1 MKKKDRSQKAKVGK
15 RKKSGSL
22 STSDFRLP
30 TSDFASKRI
39 AAIDY
44 GSKRVGIAISD
55 ENQRI
60 ALPWIIVE
68 VQQNN
73 PLQSTLRALAPRMGE
88 IERILVGLPLLMS
101 GRHGEMAESAKAF
114 AAALQKKVEVPVE
127 LWDERLSSKQI
138 ERDSTLLRKGR
149 SATIDSAAAALF
161 LQSYLDAKSY

>member
-1 MKKKDRSQKAKVGK
+1 MK
-15 RKKSGSL
+15 
-22 STSDFRLP
+22 
-30 TSDFASKRI
+30 KRI

-44 GSKRVGIAISD
+44 GSKRVGLAISD

-60 ALPWIIVE
+60 ALPWIIVQ

-73 PLQSTLRALAPRMGE
+73 PLQSTLRALAPRLHE

-101 GRHGEMAESAKAF
+101 GKHGEMAEAAKAF
-114 AAALQKKVEVPVE
+114 AASLQAKLEIPIE